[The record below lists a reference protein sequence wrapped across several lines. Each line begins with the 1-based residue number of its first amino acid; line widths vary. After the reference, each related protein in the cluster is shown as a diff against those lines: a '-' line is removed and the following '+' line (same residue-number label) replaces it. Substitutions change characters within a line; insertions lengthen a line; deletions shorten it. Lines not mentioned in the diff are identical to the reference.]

1 MGPDLSNT
9 YGIVDLFAGPGGLG
23 EGFSAFRDQS
33 GGNPFSI
40 GVSIEKH
47 PAAHATLR
55 LRSFLRKFGQEWPA
69 EYYDFLNG
77 ERAEPDWSSLYSDQ
91 WAAAE
96 DEARR
101 MELGLESTTE
111 FLRSR
116 ITKLRRKYEDR
127 TILIGGPP
135 CQAYSLAGRSRN
147 AGIAGYLPHKD
158 EKNFLYQKYVDV
170 LRELEPAAFV
180 MENVKGMLSSSIKG
194 DRIFHKVMSDLRS
207 ATGTDSYRLLS
218 LAPPDKKKGSTD
230 LVPRDFVVNMEKHG
244 IPQARHRV
252 IIIGL
257 RQDVFGNP
265 GSDSSVRLPRDDLSV
280 TVGDIIGMMP
290 PLRSGLSR
298 FDGPTIWRDTVLNAI
313 RSVSKESRRLPKQH
327 RSAFKKILSECD
339 AALRTGSVPER
350 SSDVGAEIPDS
361 CPDKLRDWILDPLL
375 ERLPNHYARGHMSSD
390 LARYLFVSAFGHA
403 TGRSPKAADFPA
415 FLAPNHRNWNSG
427 KFSDRFRVQVAT
439 APASTV
445 TSHISKDGHYFIH
458 PDPSQCRSLTV
469 REAARLQT
477 FPDNYLFKG
486 NRTQQYVQVGNA
498 VPPFL
503 ALQIAECLW
512 QLIAA
517 TQPSRADID
526 NGPKLQAI
534 EY

>member
-1 MGPDLSNT
+1 MSIA

-23 EGFSAFRDQS
+23 EGFSAFRDQF
-33 GGNPFSI
+33 GRNPFSI
-40 GVSIEKH
+40 EVSVEKD
-47 PAAHATLR
+47 PAAHATLK
-55 LRSFLRKFGQEWPA
+55 LRSFLRKFEQGWPA

-77 ERAEPDWSSLYSDQ
+77 RQAEPDWSKLYPEQ

-96 DEARR
+96 NEARC
-101 MELGLESTTE
+101 MELGAESTTK

-116 ITKLRRKYEDR
+116 IMNLRREYQDR
-127 TILIGGPP
+127 TILVGGPP

-158 EKNFLYQKYVDV
+158 DRNFLYQKYVEV

-194 DRIFHKVMSDLRS
+194 SRIFHKVMADLRS
-207 ATGTDSYRLLS
+207 ATGDDSYRLLS
-218 LAPPDKKKGSTD
+218 LVTSDKKKGGTY
-230 LVPRDFVVNMEKHG
+230 PAPQDFIVNMEKHG

-252 IIIGL
+252 IIIGI
-257 RQDVFGNP
+257 RQDVFGNL
-265 GSDSSVRLPRDDLSV
+265 GSNNWSIRLPSSDQSV
-280 TVGDIIGMMP
+280 TVGDIIGIMP

-298 FDGPTIWRDTVLNAI
+298 IDGPIIWRDTVLNAI
-313 RSVSKESRRLPKQH
+313 RTVSKESSRLPKQC
-327 RSAFKKILSECD
+327 RAAFEKILSECN
-339 AALRTGSVPER
+339 ASLRTGAVPER
-350 SSDVGAEIPDS
+350 SSDVGADIPDS
-361 CPDKLRDWILDPLL
+361 CPDELRDWILDPLL
-375 ERLPNHYARGHMSSD
+375 DRLPNHYARGHMSSD
-390 LARYLFVSAFGHA
+390 LARYLFVSAFGRA
-403 TGRSPKAADFPA
+403 TGRSPKAADFPSS
-415 FLAPNHRNWNSG
+415 LVPNHKNWDSG
-427 KFSDRFRVQVAT
+427 KFSDRFRVQIAN

-512 QLIAA
+512 ESIAA
-517 TQPSRADID
+517 DTRCSRAGVE
-526 NGPKLQAI
+526 NGSILQEAD
-534 EY
+534 Y